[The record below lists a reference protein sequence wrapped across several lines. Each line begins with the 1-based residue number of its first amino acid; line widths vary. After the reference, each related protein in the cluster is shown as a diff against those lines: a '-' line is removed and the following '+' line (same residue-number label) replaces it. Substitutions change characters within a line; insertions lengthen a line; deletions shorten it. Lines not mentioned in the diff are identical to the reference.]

1 MMVQLWPGIPPE
13 VLCDMYLN
21 SCLNEGL
28 NLLIRHH
35 MAKGHRID
43 GWIGYA
49 DIPNDKSLIIK
60 RISALH
66 DEMQIRG
73 KTWNYVIL
81 PSDKEIVENYKR
93 HFDFLEDAATSGY
106 DMNIGG
112 NPAKLA
118 AKCRACR
125 YRQTRCKGK
134 ETCEDRLKARG
145 MI

>member
-1 MMVQLWPGIPPE
+1 MVQLWPSIPPE

-21 SCLNEGL
+21 SSINEGL

-43 GWIGYA
+43 GWIRNGCV
-49 DIPNDKSLIIK
+49 DLEMLHVRIPELIAEAK
-60 RISALH
+60 K
-66 DEMQIRG
+66 RG
-73 KTWNYVIL
+73 KSWKYEYT
-81 PSDKEIVENYKR
+81 DKDV
-93 HFDFLEDAATSGY
+93 LEVLVCCNRYRYSEESLKNKEAIAA
-106 DMNIGG
+106 

-125 YRQTRCKGK
+125 YRQTRCKDR

>member
-1 MMVQLWPGIPPE
+1 MVQLWPGIPPE
-13 VLCDMYLN
+13 ILCDMYLN

-43 GWIGYA
+43 GWIQNGCVDLEMLHVRIPELIAEAKKRGKSWGYA
-49 DIPNDKSLIIK
+49 YTKDDDWNVVAMLCVFQDCKTLPNNVGAI
-60 RISALH
+60 
-66 DEMQIRG
+66 
-73 KTWNYVIL
+73 
-81 PSDKEIVENYKR
+81 
-93 HFDFLEDAATSGY
+93 AA
-106 DMNIGG
+106 

>member
-1 MMVQLWPGIPPE
+1 MVQLWPSIPPE

-21 SCLNEGL
+21 SSINEGL

-49 DIPNDKSLIIK
+49 DIPADKSLIIN
-60 RISALH
+60 RISELRE
-66 DEMQIRG
+66 EMEKRG
-73 KTWNYVIL
+73 KTWSYAIL
-81 PSDKEIVENYKR
+81 PSDKVVVEIYKR
-93 HFDFLEDAATSGY
+93 HFDFLEDAARSGY

-118 AKCRACR
+118 AKCHACR